1 MPARTR
7 SGAARSSWG
16 DRAAVA
22 VAVVLI
28 GVVMSAGLWQVIR
41 FARIWVNDP
50 GLATVCLAI
59 GAVVVL
65 GPMQAHRWVAARRQ
79 DRADRF
85 RRLTERP
92 ARHDLDG
99 YRQLL
104 AALRRRSPIALAQLS
119 SRPALIDGL
128 FFHAR
133 RGDLRREL
141 QPFADRLRKCPNPVT
156 RALASLHPDG
166 HVCEAAVS
174 AMVERPRP
182 EYVPFLAERA
192 VEWVEPVRRR
202 ALAGLHR
209 MLTEQPARYRPLV
222 ARELSRFAAR
232 RHGPALAA
240 LLDQVSASRTG

>member
-1 MPARTR
+1 MADQPAARPAVMRHPAADSCCCQNRANRPPAASSSSTGPSSTTRPSSIRTTR
-7 SGAARSSWG
+7 SAWRMLPGPVG
-16 DRAAVA
+16 DD
-22 VAVVLI
+22 
-28 GVVMSAGLWQVIR
+28 
-41 FARIWVNDP
+41 DP
-50 GLATVCLAI
+50 G
-59 GAVVVL
+59 
-65 GPMQAHRWVAARRQ
+65 
-79 DRADRF
+79 
-85 RRLTERP
+85 
-92 ARHDLDG
+92 ARHRVLDG

-141 QPFADRLRKCPNPVT
+141 QPFADRLRKRSNPVT

-166 HVCEAAVS
+166 HVREAAVS

-202 ALAGLHR
+202 ALAGLHK

-222 ARELSRFAAR
+222 ARELPRFAAR

-240 LLDQVSASRTG
+240 LLDQVSVSRTG